1 MAATTYKEAGVDVA
15 AADRLKSRLGAL
27 VGATHGPEVVSDMA
41 GFCSLF
47 RLPDGYRE
55 PVLVAATDGV
65 GTKALVA
72 QAAGRLEG
80 LGQDLVAMCVNDLV
94 TCGAEPLFF
103 LDYLAQDRF
112 DAAEVEA
119 LIASIAAACGA
130 SGLALVGGET
140 AQMPGV
146 YLPGKLDLAGFCVGV
161 VERSEILGPERVRA
175 GDVLLGLPSS
185 GLHSNGYSLVRA
197 VFGDRP
203 DEHLEEL
210 LAPTRLYPSAVAAA
224 AAAGEVHAVAHITGG
239 GLPGNVPRILP
250 AGLGA
255 VLLADRWR
263 LPAIFARLARRG
275 GVQHEEMVRT
285 FNMGLGLVLAVERDS
300 AAAILAAAEGG
311 GALAGLAA
319 VGEVVEGAAGV
330 EIRGWERSC

>member
-1 MAATTYKEAGVDVA
+1 MAVTTYKEAGVDVA

-27 VGATHGPEVVSDMA
+27 VGATHGPEVASDMA

-47 RLPDGYRE
+47 ELPAGYRE

-72 QAAGRLEG
+72 QATGRLEG

-94 TCGAEPLFF
+94 TCGARPLFF
-103 LDYLAQDRF
+103 LDYLAVDRF

-130 SGLALVGGET
+130 VEMALVGGET

-146 YLPGKLDLAGFCVGV
+146 YLPGKFDLAGFCVGV
-161 VERSEILGPERVRA
+161 VERSRILGPERVRA

-203 DEHLEEL
+203 TERVDEI
-210 LAPTRLYPSAVAAA
+210 LAPTRLYPGAVRAAS
-224 AAAGEVHAVAHITGG
+224 AAGEVHAVAHVTGG
-239 GLPGNVPRILP
+239 GLPGNVVRILP
-250 AGLGA
+250 EGLRA
-255 VLLADRWR
+255 VLHANRWEV
-263 LPAIFARLARRG
+263 PAICGLLACRG
-275 GVQHEEMVRT
+275 GVEPDEMVRT
-285 FNMGLGLVLAVERDS
+285 FNMGLGLVLAVERQS
-300 AAAILAAAEGG
+300 AAAILAAAEDGG
-311 GALAGLAA
+311 ELAGAVA
-319 VGEVVEGAAGV
+319 VGEVTEG
-330 EIRGWERSC
+330 ERDVDILGKVWSA